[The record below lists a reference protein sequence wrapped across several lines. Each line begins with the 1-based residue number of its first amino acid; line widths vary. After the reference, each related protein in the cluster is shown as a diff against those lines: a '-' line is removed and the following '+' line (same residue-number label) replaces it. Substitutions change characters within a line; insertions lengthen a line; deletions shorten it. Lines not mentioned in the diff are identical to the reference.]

1 MYVRNR
7 IIIIDDDISIRKMLR
22 FIIEKNSLGDVVEEL
37 ASGEGA
43 AEVIKLCNP
52 DIVLI
57 DFLLPERDGVEIMEE
72 SIGRGY
78 RGKFVMISQVK
89 DQDMISEAYK
99 QGVLFFIH
107 KPINEIEVKSVLE
120 NLIKSIEVDRSME
133 IIRNTLLNT
142 SIHQSEGDTTED
154 DLMKIFSDLGIVSEF
169 GIKDLKG
176 VIMSIIAHKRR
187 EPSET
192 YQLKDIFQEVIENYE
207 VNEGVS
213 VNFKSFDQRIRR
225 IVYKA
230 FDNMCQRGAENFYDP
245 VFSKYSNILF
255 DIGEIR
261 RVMGSLD
268 GEGSRKGRVNVK
280 KFMEGI
286 ALKVV

>member
-1 MYVRNR
+1 MRNR

-37 ASGEGA
+37 ASGDGA
-43 AEVIKLCNP
+43 AERIKLCNP

-57 DFLLPERDGVEIMEE
+57 DFLLPEKDGVEIMEE

-133 IIRNTLLNT
+133 IIRNTLLSTTVPQNESNNT
-142 SIHQSEGDTTED
+142 EEY
-154 DLMKIFSDLGIVSEF
+154 LMKIFSDLGIISEF
-169 GIKDLKG
+169 GITDLKR
-176 VIMSIIAHKRR
+176 VILSIINLKRR
-187 EPSET
+187 DISET
-192 YQLKDIFQEVIENYE
+192 YQLKDIFQEVIEDYKAAD
-207 VNEGVS
+207 GVDI
-213 VNFKSFDQRIRR
+213 NFKSFDQRIRR
-225 IVYKA
+225 LVYKA
-230 FDNMCQRGAENFYDP
+230 FENMCQLGAGNLYDP

-255 DIGEIR
+255 DIGEVR
-261 RVMGSLD
+261 RVMGNINGD
-268 GEGSRKGRVNVK
+268 GIKKGKVNVK
-280 KFMEGI
+280 KFIEGI
-286 ALKVV
+286 VLKVI

>member
-1 MYVRNR
+1 MRKR
-7 IIIIDDDISIRKMLR
+7 IVIIDDDISIRKMLR

-57 DFLLPERDGVEIMEE
+57 DFLLPEKDGVEIMEE

-142 SIHQSEGDTTED
+142 SVQQSDKDTTED
-154 DLMKIFSDLGIVSEF
+154 DLVKIFSDLGIVSEF
-169 GIKDLKG
+169 GIGDLKR
-176 VIMSIIAHKRR
+176 VITFIISLKRR
-187 EPSET
+187 DSSET
-192 YQLKDIFQEVIENYE
+192 YQLKDIFQEVIKNYE
-207 VNEGVS
+207 VTDGVS
-213 VNFKSFDQRIRR
+213 INFKSFDQRIRR

-245 VFSKYSNILF
+245 VFSNYSNILF

-261 RVMGSLD
+261 RIMGNLN
-268 GEGSRKGRVNVK
+268 GEDAKKGRVNVK
-280 KFMEGI
+280 KFIEGI
-286 ALKVV
+286 VLKVI

>member
-1 MYVRNR
+1 MRKR
-7 IIIIDDDISIRKMLR
+7 IVIIDDDISIRKMLR

-57 DFLLPERDGVEIMEE
+57 DFLLPEKDGVEIMEE

-78 RGKFVMISQVK
+78 SGKFVMISQVK

-142 SIHQSEGDTTED
+142 SVQQSDKDTTED
-154 DLMKIFSDLGIVSEF
+154 DLVKIFSDLGIVSEF
-169 GIKDLKG
+169 GVGDLKR
-176 VIMSIIAHKRR
+176 VIISIKALKRR
-187 EPSET
+187 DSSET
-192 YQLKDIFQEVIENYE
+192 YQLKDIFQEVIDSYE
-207 VNEGVS
+207 VTEGVS

-261 RVMGSLD
+261 RVMGNLN
-268 GEGSRKGRVNVK
+268 GEDAKKGRVNVK
-280 KFMEGI
+280 KFIEGI
-286 ALKVV
+286 VLKVI